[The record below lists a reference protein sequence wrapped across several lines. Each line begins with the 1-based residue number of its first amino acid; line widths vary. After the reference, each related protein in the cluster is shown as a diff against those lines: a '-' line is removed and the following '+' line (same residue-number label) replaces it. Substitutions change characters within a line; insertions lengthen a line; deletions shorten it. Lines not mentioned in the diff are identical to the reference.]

1 MNYRKLTTP
10 EITQLQANGCRCDDW
25 LRLEVAEPFRTG
37 HYRNVLFSGDI
48 KLGTTEHTVLRNGK
62 IPMSTGIYDAT
73 IHNCT
78 IGNDVLINRVG
89 NYIADYDIADN
100 VLIENV
106 GSISMS
112 GESTFGNGVEVS
124 VLNETGGREVP
135 IYDCLSA
142 HVAYIIAMYRHD
154 KKLVSKLRA
163 LIEEYVAA
171 KRSDK
176 GYIAPH
182 VTIVNASTITDV
194 IIGEYATLQGATRIC
209 NGTIVSEQADPV
221 FIGPNVMAEDFIISA
236 GAHVDE
242 GAVLVHTF
250 VGQATSLTRLFSAH
264 DSLFFAN
271 CACENGESAA
281 IFAGPYTVTMHK
293 SSLLIAGMFSFL
305 NAGSGSNQS
314 NHMYKLGPIHQGVV
328 DRGSK
333 TTSDSYILWPAHIG
347 AFSLVMG
354 RHVSHSDTSRLP
366 FSYLIENAGKSHLV
380 PGVNLK
386 SVGTIRDAMKWPK
399 RDKRHTANKL
409 DFINF
414 NLLSPYTVSKMLDG
428 IKLLDDIEA
437 TAGSTSEFYSYQGL
451 IIKAS
456 ALRKGRDYYRLAI
469 DKFMGNSVLKRL
481 EGPAIE
487 SDSDIRQRLLPTMEA
502 GGGEWLD
509 LSGLIAPKS
518 EIKSLCSDIASGVIT
533 SLETV
538 NHRLRHLS
546 ENYYDLEWTWVV
558 ENFRRWWGKECS
570 ELTAADI
577 ARIARRWCDSVV
589 KLDHMLYDDA
599 RKEFSSVARIGFGLD
614 ASTDRNRRIDF
625 EQVRGEFERD
635 PFVKMVLDHIA
646 AKTALHDDLISRL
659 PKTTESEQLATSFNK
674 PAGTAKEH

>member
-1 MNYRKLTTP
+1 MNYRKLTTQ
-10 EITQLQANGCRCDDW
+10 EISQLHANGCICDDW
-25 LRLEVAEPFRTG
+25 LRVEAAEPFRCD
-37 HYRNVLFSGDI
+37 HYRNVRFSGDI
-48 KLGTTEHTVLRNGK
+48 RLGTTENHVLRNGK
-62 IPMSTGIYDAT
+62 IPMNTGIYDAT
-73 IHNCT
+73 IYNCT

-89 NYIADYDIADN
+89 NFIADYEIADR

-106 GSISMS
+106 GCINMS

-135 IYDCLSA
+135 IYDCMSA

-154 KKLVSKLRA
+154 KQLVSQLHK
-163 LIEEYVAA
+163 LIERYVDT
-171 KRSDK
+171 KRSST
-176 GYIAPH
+176 GRIAQN
-182 VTIVNASTITDV
+182 VTIVNTSTITDV
-194 IIGEYATLQGATRIC
+194 AIGAYATIEGTTRLS
-209 NGTIVSEQADPV
+209 NGTIVSEQDDPV
-221 FIGPNVMAEDFIISA
+221 FVGPNVMAEDFIMCA

-314 NHMYKLGPIHQGVV
+314 NHMYKLGPIHQGVI

-399 RDKRHTANKL
+399 RDKRRTTHKL

-481 EGPAIE
+481 EGTPLV
-487 SDSDIRQRLLPTMEA
+487 SDEDIRNRLRPTLEA

-518 EIKSLCSDIASGVIT
+518 EIKKLCSDIASESIT
-533 SLETV
+533 SLNTV
-538 NHRLRHLS
+538 NDRMRYLG
-546 ENYYDLEWTWVV
+546 ENYYELEWTWVV
-558 ENFRRWWGKECS
+558 ENFNRWWGKECS
-570 ELTAADI
+570 DLTTADI
-577 ARIARRWCDSVV
+577 ADIAHRWCDSVV
-589 KLDHMLYDDA
+589 KLDRMLYEDA

-614 ASTDRNRRIDF
+614 TSSDRNRRNDF
-625 EQVRGEFERD
+625 EQVRGDFERD

-646 AKTALHDDLISRL
+646 AKTELHDDLIRRL
-659 PKTTESEQLATSFNK
+659 PATN
-674 PAGTAKEH
+674 ADT